1 MEGNHLERNSVTT
14 HAHQTHDAPVPSGSF
29 FSQPRAVWAVA
40 FACVI
45 AFMGI
50 GLVDPILKDIAVKL
64 DATPSQVSLMFTS
77 YMAIMGVAM
86 LVTGVVSS
94 RIGPK
99 RTLLSGLVLIIVFA
113 ALAGSSSSVGAVVGF
128 RAGWGLG
135 NALFVATALATIVM
149 SATGGTAQ
157 AIILF
162 EAALGIGIAS
172 GPLVGGLLGEQSW
185 RGPFFGVSVLMT
197 IALVATALFLPST
210 PASGRRTSLAD
221 PFRALRHKPLLL
233 TALTAVFYNIG
244 FFTILAAGP
253 FALPGSGITQ
263 IGWIYF
269 GWGVLVAL
277 TSVLVA
283 PRVQRWCG
291 TIPAVIST
299 LVLFMLDLA
308 TMAVF
313 ADHQA
318 VVIVGIVLSGAF
330 IGTNNTLITEAVMG
344 VAPVERPVASAAYS
358 FVRFSGGAVGPYVA
372 LKLFGLP
379 PDEHVHAPFVFG
391 AVMVAIGVAIMA
403 SGSGVLTRALEGSHD
418 GPIAEAEAVLV
429 GDLD

>member
-1 MEGNHLERNSVTT
+1 MLK
-14 HAHQTHDAPVPSGSF
+14 
-29 FSQPRAVWAVA
+29 QPRAVWAVA

-50 GLVDPILKDIAVKL
+50 GLVDPILKSIAEQL

-113 ALAGSSSSVGAVVGF
+113 GLAGLSDSVTGVVAF

-149 SATGGTAQ
+149 SARGSTAQ

-172 GPLVGGLLGEQSW
+172 GPLIGGLLGQHSW
-185 RGPFFGVSVLMT
+185 RAPFFGVSCLMLV
-197 IALVATALFLPST
+197 ALVATAVFLPST
-210 PASGRRTSLAD
+210 PPAGRRTSLAD

-233 TALTAVFYNIG
+233 LALTAIFYNIG

-253 FALPGSGITQ
+253 FALPEAGIIE

-269 GWGVLVAL
+269 GWGLLVAVV
-277 TSVLVA
+277 SVVVA
-283 PRVQRWCG
+283 PLVKRAIG
-291 TIPAVIST
+291 TTQAILAT
-299 LVLFMLDLA
+299 LVLFTLDLA
-308 TMAVF
+308 VMAMW
-313 ADHQA
+313 ADNPT
-318 VVIVGIVLSGAF
+318 VVTVGIIASGAF
-330 IGTNNTLITEAVMG
+330 IGNNNTLITEAVMG
-344 VAPVERPVASAAYS
+344 AAPVERPVASAAYS
-358 FVRFSGGAVGPYVA
+358 FVRFCGGAVGPYVA
-372 LKLFGLP
+372 LRLFGLP
-379 PDEHVHAPFVFG
+379 PHTHVHAPFWFG
-391 AVMVAIGVAIMA
+391 AASVLVGVA
-403 SGSGVLTRALEGSHD
+403 VLAVGFRTVARALAAEPSET
-418 GPIAEAEAVLV
+418 PVEREAEAVLV

>member
-1 MEGNHLERNSVTT
+1 VSPHI
-14 HAHQTHDAPVPSGSF
+14 HQSHEAPVRSGSF
-29 FSQPRAVWAVA
+29 FAQPRAVWAVA

-64 DATPSQVSLMFTS
+64 NATPSQVSLMFTS

-113 ALAGSSSSVGAVVGF
+113 ALAGSSDSVGAVVGF

-185 RGPFFGVSVLMT
+185 RAPFYGVSTLMV
-197 IALVATALFLPST
+197 IALVATTFFLPST
-210 PASGRRTSLAD
+210 PPTGRRTSLAD

-233 TALTAVFYNIG
+233 TGLTAVFYNIG

-253 FALPGSGITQ
+253 FALPDAGIIQ

-269 GWGVLVAL
+269 GWGVLVAIV
-277 TSVLVA
+277 SVFVA
-283 PRVQRWCG
+283 PLVQRWVG
-291 TIPAVIST
+291 TIPAVIGT
-299 LVLFMLDLA
+299 LVLFMLDLV
-308 TMAVF
+308 MMGVF

-318 VVIVGIVLSGAF
+318 VVIVGIVASGAF
-330 IGTNNTLITEAVMG
+330 IGNNNTLITEAVMG

-358 FVRFSGGAVGPYVA
+358 FVRFCGGAIGPYVA

-379 PDEHVHAPFVFG
+379 PDVHVHAPFVFG
-391 AVMVAIGVAIMA
+391 AVMVAIGIVIIV
-403 SGSGVLTRALEGSHD
+403 SGAGVLTRALEGGKESTTF
-418 GPIAEAEAVLV
+418 GTETEAEAVLV